1 MLNSRSP
8 GGSEKAK
15 GNQKR
20 NISFS
25 LRVSNVISKY
35 CGFCLSN
42 AHGLQGEHEVMRTR
56 PGQWPGVRL
65 HSREVMYTITAT
77 ECCAYFIAFLPTTAL
92 VKSRMFRNCKVQ
104 NNLCEQRLGLYFSD
118 SLNCGIY
125 RLCLLLC
132 AGPFL
137 KPISFPVIF
146 FSPMHCPFIFLS
158 FSFHVPFS
166 CHRICVYRN
175 YVSYAFMP
183 VRSTLLFFSPVGI
196 QNELQDESD
205 RRLDTSQS
213 IKSIIQPKGLHC
225 EALKRLAKNVRQT
238 AIRETNLAGMKMEKG
253 YKIWMKIQ
261 RKQS

>member
-1 MLNSRSP
+1 MLNSRFP

-35 CGFCLSN
+35 CGFCLPN
-42 AHGLQGEHEVMRTR
+42 AHGLQDEHEVMRTR

-146 FSPMHCPFIFLS
+146 FSCS
-158 FSFHVPFS
+158 FQLPSYLCLQKLCKLRVHASQVNIPILFAG
-166 CHRICVYRN
+166 RN
-175 YVSYAFMP
+175 SEWVTKW
-183 VRSTLLFFSPVGI
+183 V
-196 QNELQDESD
+196 
-205 RRLDTSQS
+205 
-213 IKSIIQPKGLHC
+213 
-225 EALKRLAKNVRQT
+225 
-238 AIRETNLAGMKMEKG
+238 
-253 YKIWMKIQ
+253 W
-261 RKQS
+261 